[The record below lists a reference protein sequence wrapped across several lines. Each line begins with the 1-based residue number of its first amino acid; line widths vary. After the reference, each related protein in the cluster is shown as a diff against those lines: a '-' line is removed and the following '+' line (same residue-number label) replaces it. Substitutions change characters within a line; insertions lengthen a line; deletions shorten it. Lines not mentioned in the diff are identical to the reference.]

1 MEPDRNWI
9 TGSVVKYPSGFG
21 PDTFDV
27 LNPFTATTTK
37 DNYVLSVINDLNIS
51 LQPPKKFFLRKGG
64 RPNTGVELTSKQ
76 YADYVKYLAFDT
88 KIDGKRLI
96 VKLYEILNSS
106 ENKALY
112 KTAMGEN
119 INSTNQEIM
128 VGIQDNARAK
138 LSRAIKNEVSDY
150 KIKARNEWLGKLENQ
165 ELFADF
171 TGKLEEINNGTIE
184 STIKNLSNF

>member
-1 MEPDRNWI
+1 M
-9 TGSVVKYPSGFG
+9 
-21 PDTFDV
+21 
-27 LNPFTATTTK
+27 
-37 DNYVLSVINDLNIS
+37 
-51 LQPPKKFFLRKGG
+51 
-64 RPNTGVELTSKQ
+64 
-76 YADYVKYLAFDT
+76 AFDT

-150 KIKARNEWLGKLENQ
+150 KIKARTEWLGKPENQ
-165 ELFADF
+165 ELFGDF